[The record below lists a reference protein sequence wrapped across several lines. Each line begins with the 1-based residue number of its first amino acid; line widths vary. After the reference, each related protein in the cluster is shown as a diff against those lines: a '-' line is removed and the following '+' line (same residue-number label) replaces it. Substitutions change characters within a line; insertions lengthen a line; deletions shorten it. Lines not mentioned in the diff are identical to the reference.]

1 MHTTITWRK
10 STRSGSDSNCV
21 EIASGS
27 DQVRD
32 SKNRRDLLQVDLRV
46 FLADVKAGRFDR

>member
-21 EIASGS
+21 EIASGL

-32 SKNRRDLLQVDLRV
+32 SKNCSELLQADLSV
-46 FLADVKAGRFDR
+46 FLTDVKAGRFDR

>member
-21 EIASGS
+21 EIAGGL

-32 SKNRRDLLQVDLRV
+32 SKNYSELLQADLSV
-46 FLADVKAGRFDR
+46 FLTDVKAGRFDR